1 MENDYLKHHA
11 LYHTEIKNVSWKA
24 YRVQTGNGSLFQVG
38 LDRTLTDEQSKAEY
52 DYYVKNKTNVSIK
65 NAFEY
70 LKKQAAILNSE
81 SREIKDLRLSEIKKL
96 KSNEKFVEECFKRM
110 DSYSE
115 NARTYNVMRSIIFSD
130 WNSISDKYSSDS
142 LKKKIRQ
149 LEKDTNTYWWNL
161 DMICRDIVGES
172 LAHAYSDC
180 CPVESPSINGQ
191 SYAWAV
197 RSAIDG
203 RNAHPDLYTYK
214 QAEETEISDE
224 IASAYEKARNIKL
237 PLKG

>member
-1 MENDYLKHHA
+1 MGNDYLKHYA
-11 LYHTEIKNVSWKA
+11 LCHSEVKNISWKA
-24 YRVQTGNGSLFQVG
+24 PRIQTGDGSLFQIS
-38 LDRTLTDEQSKAEY
+38 LDRTLTDDQSKAEY
-52 DYYVKNKTNVSIK
+52 DYYVKSKTNVSIK

-81 SREIKDLRLSEIKKL
+81 SKEIKDLRLLETKKL
-96 KSNEKFVEECFKRM
+96 KSNEKFLDECFKRM

-115 NARTYNVMRSIIFSD
+115 NSRTYNVMRSMIFGD
-130 WNSISDKYSSDS
+130 WNSVSDKYSSDS

-161 DMICRDIVGES
+161 DMICRDIVGDS
-172 LAHAYSDC
+172 LAHSC
-180 CPVESPSINGQ
+180 SECFPESPSMNGQ
-191 SYAWAV
+191 SSYSWAV

-203 RNAHPDLYTYK
+203 RIAYLDFYIYK
-214 QAEETEISDE
+214 QAEETEVSDE
-224 IASAYEKARNIKL
+224 IASAYEKSRNVKL